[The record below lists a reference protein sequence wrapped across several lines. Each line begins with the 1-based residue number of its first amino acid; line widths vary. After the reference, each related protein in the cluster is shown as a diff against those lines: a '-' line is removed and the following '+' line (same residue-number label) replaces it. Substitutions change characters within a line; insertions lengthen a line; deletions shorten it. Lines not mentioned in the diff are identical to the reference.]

1 MPKLQKHAITPTIT
15 ICISTYFKSTVS
27 VLSLKSTSESFSK
40 RLFTFPQM
48 LPIRESSFQYRQK
61 PDVSIYLISK
71 IPMAVNNPVSIIPI
85 NCNTT
90 GTNSAYGI
98 PSICSAVCN
107 SPVMVYTPK
116 NAMPM
121 YARQSTVPKNT
132 HLISAFI
139 FRM

>member
-1 MPKLQKHAITPTIT
+1 MPKLQKHAISPVTTV
-15 ICISTYFKSTVS
+15 CISTYLPS
-27 VLSLKSTSESFSK
+27 VLSSLSLKSTSESLPMC
-40 RLFTFPQM
+40 LFMLLQM

-90 GTNSAYGI
+90 GTSSAYGI

-121 YARQSTVPKNT
+121 YARQSTVPKNA